1 MNAHS
6 AAIRADA
13 APASPALVLRWRGWV
28 ALTVGESYGDGG
40 QREVSAMVRKTVSW
54 SESWLVPI

>member
-1 MNAHS
+1 MP
-6 AAIRADA
+6 IR
-13 APASPALVLRWRGWV
+13 PPSGPTPRLLRLLWSYDGEAWV